1 MYIMD
6 IVTVAGLGSKDAETA
21 DSPAD
26 KMADLKSELLLSL
39 AGIAKML
46 LPSIILAVVGYY
58 VF

>member
-1 MYIMD
+1 MD